1 MTKKQKKTLIRLA
14 VSLVLAVL
22 AAVLPVGGMLRF
34 ALFLLP
40 YLVIG
45 YDILISAV
53 RGIIA
58 LQPFDENLLMTVATV
73 GALFLGEY
81 TEACAV
87 MIFYQLGELFQ
98 SIAVG
103 ESRRSIAALMDI
115 RPESAN
121 LLDNKGYVREVAPEA
136 VSIGDTV
143 RVRPGERI
151 PLDGI
156 VISGSS
162 ALDTSALTGESA
174 PRDVAEGSDVQS
186 GCVNLSGVID
196 IRVTSAYGESTAVR
210 ILDLV
215 ENAAQRKSR
224 SERFISKFAKYYTP
238 AVCAFA
244 VLLAFLPPIAGMLA
258 GSGAEWSVWVYRALS
273 FLVISCPCALVI
285 SIPMTFFAA
294 IGSAGRCGV
303 LIKGSDYIEK
313 LASVKCAVFDKT
325 GTLTEGTF
333 EVSEI
338 KGITM
343 PPEEVLR
350 YAAIAESS
358 STHPIALSLTRAYG
372 KPISVQP
379 TQVTELAGCGVS
391 AVIGEKTVA
400 VGNSRFMESLGILC
414 LAEGAGTEVFVAVD
428 GVLGGSIVVSDTL
441 KENAV
446 SLADNLKSCGVER
459 VCILTGDKREEA
471 LRVARSVG
479 ADDARHSLLPEDKV
493 RALED
498 IMADT
503 DGCTLFAGDGINDA
517 PVVRRADV
525 GIAMG
530 GLGSDA
536 AIEAA
541 DAVIMDDD
549 PLKTVTAIRIAK
561 HTMGIVYQNIVLAI
575 GVKLVC
581 LTLGAA
587 GIAGIWMAIFADVG
601 VMVLAVLNAMRAM
614 KIKEI

>member
-53 RGIIA
+53 RGVIA

-81 TEACAV
+81 TESCAV
-87 MIFYQLGELFQ
+87 MLFYQLGELFQ

-103 ESRRSIAALMDI
+103 KSRRSIAALMDI

-244 VLLAFLPPIAGMLA
+244 VLLAFLPPIAGMLV

-400 VGNSRFMESLGILC
+400 VGNSRFIESLGILC

-428 GVLGGSIVVSDTL
+428 GVLGGSIVVSDKL

-471 LRVARSVG
+471 LRVARWVG

-575 GVKLVC
+575 GIKLVC
-581 LTLGAA
+581 LALGAA